1 MMYFMPPAE
10 VGGIFFM
17 RQLAHANR
25 ILEYTANKKLP
36 LRQENG
42 T

>member
-1 MMYFMPPAE
+1 MMYSIPPAE

-17 RQLAHANR
+17 RRLAHANR
-25 ILEYTANKKLP
+25 MLEYTVNKKLP